1 MVQLLIDLS
10 RKKALIY
17 ASFLVLYEFLT
28 YISNDMIMPG
38 MLQVAASFH
47 ADESSVAL
55 SLTAYIL
62 GGSSLQLFLGP
73 LSDRYGRRPVMLFG
87 AVFFLLC
94 SLIIAMT
101 MSMNQFLV
109 ARFFQGMGLCFIS
122 VIGYTTLQEIFAEMD
137 AIRLIA
143 IMANVSITAPLL
155 GPLLGAVVIYYC
167 SWRFIFLVISLF
179 AMLALWGLWCYMPE
193 SVGAR
198 RRDGSVI
205 LQTPLSIVT
214 IMTNYKQLLFNRSV
228 LLGSLAM
235 GLMGL
240 PLVAWIGL
248 SPVMLVTRE
257 HLTLIQYGL
266 WQLPVF
272 GAFILGNV
280 YLHRMTHHRTLWQLI
295 KRGSLFT
302 SIGFLLTYA
311 LPLITTHSFLGLM
324 PGLTIYFFGAGM
336 ITMSIQGIGV
346 ELANVIYQTHHNG
359 SFGLFCFG
367 VGVIYALL
375 MRLIVNDPNRSQ

>member
-1 MVQLLIDLS
+1 
-10 RKKALIY
+10 
-17 ASFLVLYEFLT
+17 
-28 YISNDMIMPG
+28 
-38 MLQVAASFH
+38 
-47 ADESSVAL
+47 
-55 SLTAYIL
+55 
-62 GGSSLQLFLGP
+62 
-73 LSDRYGRRPVMLFG
+73 
-87 AVFFLLC
+87 
-94 SLIIAMT
+94 
-101 MSMNQFLV
+101 MNQFLV

-336 ITMSIQGIGV
+336 LGAPWARFILFATPVSKGTSSALMGMITMSIQGIGV